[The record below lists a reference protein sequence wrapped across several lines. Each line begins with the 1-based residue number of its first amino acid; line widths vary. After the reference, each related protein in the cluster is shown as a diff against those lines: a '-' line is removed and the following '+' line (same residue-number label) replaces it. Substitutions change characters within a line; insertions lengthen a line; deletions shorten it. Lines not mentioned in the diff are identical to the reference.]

1 MLPPFSLSTRKA
13 FFISFSNLSFSC
25 QFTPPLSTEHMG
37 QRRYKRD
44 ATHPKSQC
52 GVTPLGTHQLPSLQP
67 PVPAS
72 RISHQLRIR
81 ISHQLQNGERRSQ
94 DKKWVQHSSRES
106 PKAVP
111 MQGNVEGGR
120 GSHEGFESSPVLCLT
135 RSDTVFEVVLSPL
148 PATGALLPRGISRV
162 CPHCNHLGW

>member
-1 MLPPFSLSTRKA
+1 MP
-13 FFISFSNLSFSC
+13 IY
-25 QFTPPLSTEHMG
+25 PPLSTEHMG

-111 MQGNVEGGR
+111 MQGSVEGGR
-120 GSHEGFESSPVLCLT
+120 GGHEGSESSLVLCLT

-148 PATGALLPRGISRV
+148 PATGALLLRGISRV

>member
-1 MLPPFSLSTRKA
+1 
-13 FFISFSNLSFSC
+13 
-25 QFTPPLSTEHMG
+25 MG
-37 QRRYKRD
+37 RRYKRD

-72 RISHQLRIR
+72 RISHQL
-81 ISHQLQNGERRSQ
+81 QNGERRSQ
-94 DKKWVQHSSRES
+94 DEKWVQHSSRES

-111 MQGNVEGGR
+111 MQGSVEGGR
-120 GSHEGFESSPVLCLT
+120 GSHEGFESSLVLCLT

-148 PATGALLPRGISRV
+148 PATGALLLRGIS
-162 CPHCNHLGW
+162 

>member
-72 RISHQLRIR
+72 RISHQL
-81 ISHQLQNGERRSQ
+81 QNGERRSQ

-111 MQGNVEGGR
+111 MQGSVEGGHR
-120 GSHEGFESSPVLCLT
+120 GHERFEPSLVLCLT
-135 RSDTVFEVVLSPL
+135 GSNKVFEAVLFAF
-148 PATGALLPRGISRV
+148 PAAGSLLLRGVSRL
-162 CPHCNHLGW
+162 CSYCNHLGWRDD